1 MAEEKKS
8 KTAPAET
15 ASAETASAE
24 TAGPIPGSEEWL
36 QEKVQV
42 ELFRDD
48 GKYTDDVFVGVN
60 GKTFQIKRGVPVM
73 VPRYVAEVLKN
84 SQQQRKQAAMNT
96 DKLQADFERSSK
108 ERGINI

>member
-8 KTAPAET
+8 KTAPAP
-15 ASAETASAE
+15 AETAPAE
-24 TAGPIPGSEEWL
+24 TTGPEPGSEEWL
-36 QEKVQV
+36 QEKVEV

-48 GKYTDDVFVGVN
+48 GRYTEDKFVGVN

-84 SQQQRKQAAMNT
+84 ADKQRKQAAMNT

>member
-1 MAEEKKS
+1 M
-8 KTAPAET
+8 
-15 ASAETASAE
+15 
-24 TAGPIPGSEEWL
+24 
-36 QEKVQV
+36 

-48 GKYTDDVFVGVN
+48 GRYTEDKFVGVN

-84 SQQQRKQAAMNT
+84 SEQQRKQAAMNT

>member
-8 KTAPAET
+8 KTAPAP
-15 ASAETASAE
+15 AETAPAE
-24 TAGPIPGSEEWL
+24 TTGPEPGSEEWL
-36 QEKVQV
+36 QEKVEV

-48 GKYTDDVFVGVN
+48 GKYTEDVFVGVN

-84 SQQQRKQAAMNT
+84 SEQQRKQAAMNT

>member
-8 KTAPAET
+8 KTAPAP
-15 ASAETASAE
+15 AETAPAE
-24 TAGPIPGSEEWL
+24 TTGPEPGSEEWL
-36 QEKVQV
+36 QEKVEV

-48 GKYTDDVFVGVN
+48 GKYTEDVFVGVN
-60 GKTFQIKRGVPVM
+60 GKTFQIKRGVPVK

-84 SQQQRKQAAMNT
+84 AQQQRKQAAMNT